1 MFSYVA
7 IVVLIYGI
15 AVLTM
20 ASSVARRTH
29 TALDFILCGGRLGHS
44 PLALSIAATQT
55 SGFVLWGLVVAAYVW
70 GWSAIWIAI
79 ALFAGAALNWFY
91 VGPRLRT
98 LSLGLRCPT
107 LVLLLAAGAGE
118 RMQSR
123 VLYSAVAIAVI
134 VFGLQSAAQL
144 DLAAALLN
152 AYAGWD
158 RAAIIW
164 WAGTIVGLSVFMAGL
179 WSITFLEAVQ
189 VVLALVVMLAILI
202 AAIVGV
208 GGIDDVSSK
217 LAETSVAYTSFVGA
231 RHNIVAL
238 AFVMG
243 TLGIGLVAPGQ
254 PHLVHR
260 FLAARDEATI
270 TRARSAA
277 LGAIAILMVVAL
289 ATGLTLHALASLLD
303 APESFIALAKSLLTP
318 WLAPILVVLLAGA
331 CVAPVGMQ
339 TLTVAAGI
347 ALDLRRNT
355 AERTL
360 TWARLAI
367 LFFTIAVCAWAIYF
381 PAPALDRLMFCWT
394 ALGTAF
400 GPLVL
405 VRLSG
410 KRVRP
415 GSVLGSMWAGFLLV
429 VLFHLLP
436 DSPGDYLERIIPFV
450 VAVGI
455 ALTGGERRRNPDRAD
470 RAQQT
475 LHDRM
480 PI

>member
-7 IVVLIYGI
+7 ILVLIYGV

-29 TALDFILCGGRLGHS
+29 NSLDFILCGGRLS
-44 PLALSIAATQT
+44 DTPLALSVAATQI
-55 SGFVLWGLVVAAYVW
+55 SGFVLWGLVAAAYVW
-70 GWSAIWIAI
+70 GWSAIWIAL
-79 ALFAGAALNWFY
+79 ALFAGAALNWWY
-91 VGPRLRT
+91 VAPRLRT

-123 VLYSAVAIAVI
+123 VQYSAVIIVVI
-134 VFGLQSAAQL
+134 CFGLQSAAQL
-144 DLAAALLN
+144 DLGAALLS
-152 AYAGWD
+152 AASGWD
-158 RAAIIW
+158 HAAIVW
-164 WAGTIVGLSVFMAGL
+164 WSGTVVGLCVFMAGL
-179 WSITFLEAVQ
+179 WSITFLEAAQ
-189 VVLALVVMLAILI
+189 VGLAALAMLAIVI
-202 AAIVGV
+202 AAIVSV
-208 GGIDDVSSK
+208 GGVDDVAGTLANSSP
-217 LAETSVAYTSFVGA
+217 AYTSFVGA

-270 TRARSAA
+270 ARGRSAA
-277 LGAIAILMVVAL
+277 LGAISILMVLAL
-289 ATGLTLHALASLLD
+289 ATGLTLRAVTGQLD
-303 APESFIALAKSLLTP
+303 TPESFVALAKSLLSP
-318 WLAPILVVLLAGA
+318 WLIPILIVLMTAA
-331 CVAPVGMQ
+331 CIAPVGMQ
-339 TLTVAAGI
+339 TLTLAASVAV
-347 ALDLRRNT
+347 DLRRNST
-355 AERTL
+355 ELAL

-367 LFFTIAVCAWAIYF
+367 LFFIIAICSWAIYF
-381 PAPALDRLMFCWT
+381 PAPAIDRLMFCWT

-415 GSVLGSMWAGFLLV
+415 GSVLGSMWSGFLLV
-429 VLFHLLP
+429 SLFHLLP
-436 DSPGDYLERIIPFV
+436 DSPGDYLERIIPFI
-450 VAVGI
+450 VALGI